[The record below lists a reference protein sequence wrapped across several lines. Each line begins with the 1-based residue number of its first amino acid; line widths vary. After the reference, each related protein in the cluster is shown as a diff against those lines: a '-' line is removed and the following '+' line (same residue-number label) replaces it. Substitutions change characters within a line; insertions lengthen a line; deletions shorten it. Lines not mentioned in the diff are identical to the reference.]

1 MGRFFYIKPL
11 FILAL
16 LVFLFSCSDSD
27 VKISYVKVFT
37 ILDYREPTQSPEIRL
52 AVFVE
57 TSNGVNRAESVK
69 IHSRASDYEWV
80 SDKLIKISNSDTQWA
95 SCVNFVC
102 PNNTLIPEGSYEL
115 NFIDAQ
121 NKEEKT
127 AFSIFYPENIELKNA
142 SALEESLNN
151 NFVESTAAY
160 DKNGVMLS
168 YESGQDKK
176 DMSAVFEENTDVAY
190 CRRCLELTQGTV
202 YCLMPPVYREK

>member
-16 LVFLFSCSDSD
+16 FVFLFSCSDSD
-27 VKISYVKVFT
+27 VKISYVKAFT
-37 ILDYREPTQSPEIRL
+37 ILDYREPAQSPEIRL

-57 TSNGVNRAESVK
+57 TSNGVNRAES
-69 IHSRASDYEWV
+69 
-80 SDKLIKISNSDTQWA
+80 IKISNSDTQWA

-160 DKNGVMLS
+160 DKNGVMLR